1 MCISLFFRCTKT
13 KKNWFCLDCLTLA
26 SQLKSICSF
35 SKKKKITQFSFCRV
49 LLFLWSPHCSSLP
62 LLPLKCSFDNMKRF
76 TRIWIREIPSSS
88 KITTS
93 VPVYKCMWRNK
104 SLSLHLFLRL
114 FHIHCQ
120 TLVLLTVIRNFL
132 AVLFLFSPKWG
143 KIRWKNNNFICLYF
157 CLFLT
162 HISENIATKMHWRIG

>member
-13 KKNWFCLDCLTLA
+13 KKNWFCLDCLTPA

-104 SLSLHLFLRL
+104 SLSLHLF
-114 FHIHCQ
+114 FA
-120 TLVLLTVIRNFL
+120 LVSHPLPNTCFVDCNSKLSCYALSLQPEMR
-132 AVLFLFSPKWG
+132 
-143 KIRWKNNNFICLYF
+143 
-157 CLFLT
+157 
-162 HISENIATKMHWRIG
+162 